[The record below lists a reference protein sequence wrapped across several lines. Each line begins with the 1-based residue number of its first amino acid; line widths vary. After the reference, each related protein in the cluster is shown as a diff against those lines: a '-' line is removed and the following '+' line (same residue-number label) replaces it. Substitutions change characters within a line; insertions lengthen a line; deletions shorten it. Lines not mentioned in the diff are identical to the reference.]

1 LSSRMKKTWNQIQEG
16 NYACHSSQRRPPY

>member
-1 LSSRMKKTWNQIQEG
+1 LSSRTKKTWNQIQEG

>member
-16 NYACHSSQRRPPY
+16 NYACHSFQRRPPY